1 MSITKSL
8 KLNNKGDTIME
19 VLIAVAV
26 LSLILVTS
34 FALAN
39 RSSQATRQA
48 NERAEANKYVSAEVE
63 KIKYYLGQSAAGVPG
78 EDEFYCLTGNSPDY
92 DLTEADV
99 SNDLENNFREANACK
114 KGTDG
119 RYVVVFKRTGNT
131 YSIYGRWDSVTGK
144 TVDKIN
150 AVHRIYPN
158 IASGPAVTNPVGG
171 TPPVVVPVAADTHRF
186 LGGFGQPANCDATI
200 SGDGSRTCLTTGSWN
215 SLYACVPYKAT
226 YSNPTVWTNAGGDY
240 KTVKIWYSN
249 ANCATS
255 DPQPLGSNGPTGF
268 FSAMQNSPYN
278 TYKYQ
283 VEICINGSVICSN
296 ASLAVPGPSDSLSG
310 IDFLPNGDTIMN
322 QSRYH
327 EINIPSGV
335 NKVNSV
341 NITWFNDTLTSYPV
355 DVNLK
360 IIAVELR

>member
-1 MSITKSL
+1 
-8 KLNNKGDTIME
+8 ME

-48 NERAEANKYVSAEVE
+48 AERAEANKYVSAETE
-63 KIKYYLGQSAAGVPG
+63 KLKYYLGTSGITLPE
-78 EDEFYCLTGNSPDY
+78 EDEFYCLGSNPSGGY
-92 DLTEADV
+92 DLEANSSVDDIDSTFRAAEAD
-99 SNDLENNFREANACK
+99 CK
-114 KGTDG
+114 VGTDS
-119 RYVVVFKRTGNT
+119 RYTVVFKRTGNT

-158 IASGPAVTNPVGG
+158 IASGPAITASTTPPSGG
-171 TPPVVVPVAADTHRF
+171 GGGGSGIPPVVVPVAAEAHRF
-186 LGGFGQPANCDATI
+186 LGGFNQPENCDATI
-200 SGDGSRTCLTTGSWN
+200 SGDGSRDCFTTSPLSWH
-215 SLYACVPYKAT
+215 SLYACVPYRAT
-226 YSNPTVWTNAGGDY
+226 YSSHSDWTNNTGGEY
-240 KTVKIWYSN
+240 KTVGIWYSN
-249 ANCATS
+249 ANCTAG
-255 DPQPLGSNGPTGF
+255 DPGGLGSNGPTGF
-268 FSAMQNSPYN
+268 FSEMQNSPYN
-278 TYKYQ
+278 NYRYK
-283 VEICINGSVICSN
+283 VEICINGDDNCSS
-296 ASLAVPGPSDSLSG
+296 ASLAVPAPGDSLSG
-310 IDFLPNGDTIMN
+310 INFLPNGDTTMN

-341 NITWFNDTLTSYPV
+341 NITWSNDTYNSYPV

-360 IIAVELR
+360 IIAIELR